1 MLNTIVV
8 LVLVAAVLWV
18 GWTLWQNGWDI
29 KKAAAALVAA
39 AAAAWLWVSDF
50 LTALTSGL

>member
-18 GWTLWQNGWDI
+18 GWTMWQNGWDM
-29 KKAAAALVAA
+29 KKGAAAIVAA
-39 AAAAWLWVSDF
+39 VAAWWMWMND
-50 LTALTSGL
+50 ALTSLMSGM

>member
-18 GWTLWQNGWDI
+18 LWTLWQNGWDL
-29 KKAAAALVAA
+29 KKAGAALVAA
-39 AAAAWLWVSDF
+39 AVAAWLWVSDS

>member
-8 LVLVAAVLWV
+8 LILAAVVIWV

-29 KKAAAALVAA
+29 KKAGAAIVVAG
-39 AAAAWLWVSDF
+39 AAAWLWVSDSITF
-50 LTALTSGL
+50 LTSGM

>member
-8 LVLVAAVLWV
+8 LILAAVVIWV

-29 KKAAAALVAA
+29 KKAGAAIVAA
-39 AAAAWLWVSDF
+39 GAAAWLWVSDSITF
-50 LTALTSGL
+50 LTSGM